1 MGMISGRRAAKEAK
15 KNQAVALSNAGQAYT
30 PINVTGP
37 GGQGVSFN
45 QGMPAGGAVGGNPP
59 AGELVYDG
67 SRGQFYSDGQGGQ
80 QTASGLQVVEGTRGR
95 VKRTN
100 ISDANVSAGDLAPLR
115 GENVNAVTGMPMTM
129 DMSTQMLLANLQQ
142 AGGQFGEASLGDLSQ
157 MQDFSRLGANIGAT
171 GLADASDF
179 AGDLRNQAQSA
190 FGGLAGTQQ
199 EAQQRTLDLL
209 RQQAQPGIDRSMAAQ
224 QQNLF
229 ATGRMGTT
237 GGALQTEAFAKGLAN
252 ADLDR
257 QLMASQEGRAAQ
269 TAQLGLGTGLAA
281 QQDATMTN
289 AMNRFSSMLGLN
301 TDLGQS
307 RYNRTSD
314 LANTNFTRAGQLL
327 EASPQALEQAIMSG
341 ALGLQGQGITNI
353 SNIDNNALN
362 MANFAQQLMS
372 NQSAARTGQQ
382 QVLNAQAAAG
392 PDMTN
397 ANMFSQLSGALGG
410 MTGGQGVL
418 GALGGLFGG
427 GGGSAPSPTGNVAS
441 NDVLSYLDSLG
452 GG

>member
-1 MGMISGRRAAKEAK
+1 
-15 KNQAVALSNAGQAYT
+15 
-30 PINVTGP
+30 
-37 GGQGVSFN
+37 
-45 QGMPAGGAVGGNPP
+45 
-59 AGELVYDG
+59 
-67 SRGQFYSDGQGGQ
+67 
-80 QTASGLQVVEGTRGR
+80 
-95 VKRTN
+95 
-100 ISDANVSAGDLAPLR
+100 
-115 GENVNAVTGMPMTM
+115 
-129 DMSTQMLLANLQQ
+129 MLLANLQQ

-209 RQQAQPGIDRSMAAQ
+209 RQQAQPGIERDMAAQ

-257 QLMASQEGRAAQ
+257 QLMAAQEGRAAQ

-397 ANMFSQLSGALGG
+397 ANMFAQLSGALGG
-410 MTGGQGVL
+410 MTGGQGVF
-418 GALGGLFGG
+418 GALGGLFGGG